1 MPATAHFSCPTLRQP
16 HFKYRDSHLR
26 LWRTTLAL
34 ALALAF
40 LVQPHLATAADIN
53 LDFYPYSI
61 TAATASATSTSASTS
76 TSAEANS
83 TCITPS
89 SLPPCTTSMR
99 ELPLIVL
106 GVLLSVLG
114 IELWCW
120 GIYTLYRQGRI
131 VSTTPGDGDTGGF
144 RGYWR
149 RSGLNSNMAA
159 SWGKSAERQQG
170 RKSRFRELL

>member
-1 MPATAHFSCPTLRQP
+1 MPATAHFSCPPLRRS
-16 HFKYRDSHLR
+16 HFKHPDSHLR
-26 LWRTTLAL
+26 LWWTTLAL

-61 TAATASATSTSASTS
+61 TAATASATSTS

-89 SLPPCTTSMR
+89 SLAPCTTSMR
-99 ELPLIVL
+99 ELPFVVL

-131 VSTTPGDGDTGGF
+131 VSTTAGGGNTGGS